1 VLAVPDNE
9 ERRRLARRIV
19 RGGMSVRAAERAA
32 RWAGARTKPRRR
44 QPVDPSLAGR
54 ARDVF
59 RRLTGAEAKVAAG
72 RIELDFT
79 AEVELEEMVEALER
93 ASLQSPGAGD

>member
-1 VLAVPDNE
+1 MLAVPDNE

-44 QPVDPSLAGR
+44 QPVDPALAER
-54 ARDVF
+54 ARDAI
-59 RRLTGAEAKVAAG
+59 RHLTGAEAKVAAG
-72 RIELDFT
+72 RVELYFAD
-79 AEVELEEMVEALER
+79 EVELEEMVETLER
-93 ASLQSPGAGD
+93 ASLQSTGAGD